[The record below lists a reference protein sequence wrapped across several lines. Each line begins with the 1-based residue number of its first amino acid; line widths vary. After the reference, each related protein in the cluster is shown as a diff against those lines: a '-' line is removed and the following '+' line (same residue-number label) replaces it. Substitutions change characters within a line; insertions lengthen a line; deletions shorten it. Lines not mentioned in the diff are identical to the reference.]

1 MKKIFTILLLI
12 AVLASCSKTEE
23 KNTNWLVE
31 NKNLCETPYV
41 VWSID
46 KTNLKLK
53 WVVIS
58 DDVINI
64 TSPMAWTIEYLNC
77 TAGRKVD
84 SNTLIARIAPDYN
97 NPNIVNLSIQKWSL
111 INQRTNIESLKSTTI
126 SNFDN
131 QINDTKQQ
139 IKLLE
144 KNIELT
150 KKSGNLSKKD
160 LTKQIQALNE
170 TLSSLEDN
178 LVLLINWKK
187 DALDKIDISEK
198 ALFTNIAN
206 ITWDNLL
213 KVDEIFWITEDN
225 KDKNDAYEDFL
236 SAKNRKLL
244 LEVEQNFIKLNDLN
258 KKLDNLNNQEISDYL
273 QWILNL
279 NESARDAI
287 KESLV
292 NIRLPQSQI
301 DAFYNIFLTYTN
313 NISDLKN
320 SWDSLENSRLSVIT
334 SYDTQI
340 SSLEWQIKT
349 TKTNLENL
357 QTNKSWSV
365 DTTLELQLSWLES
378 QLKSLNTN
386 LDNLISTKK
395 SQVISLDNQ
404 ILQLNQSIASLNSS
418 LAVRNVYSGVNWIVK
433 QKSASVW
440 NNIWAWMSLCQIIP
454 NAKSTK
460 IKIYSPVELNI
471 WDKLTFDFNW
481 EPYEIIVENALV
493 YKDVITQ
500 NFVYESNYLDR
511 KYFKDWEI
519 IELSLENNKEA
530 NINMSEKTWIIKV
543 PVSYVK
549 NKIDWNYIKVLSGST
564 VVDKKIILGD
574 INWNLVE
581 IKWWIWNITEI
592 CK

>member
-1 MKKIFTILLLI
+1 MKKIFTIFILFIL
-12 AVLASCSKTEE
+12 VSSCSKTEE
-23 KNTNWLVE
+23 QKTNTLNE
-31 NKNLCETPYV
+31 NKNICESPYKI
-41 VWSID
+41 WTID

-58 DDVINI
+58 DDVLSVS
-64 TSPMAWTIEYLNC
+64 SPMAWIIEYLNC
-77 TAGRKVD
+77 NAWKKVS

-111 INQRTNIESLKSTTI
+111 VSQRANIESLKATTI

-131 QINDTKQQ
+131 QINDTKEQ

-150 KKSGNLSKKD
+150 KKSSNLSKKD
-160 LTKQIQALNE
+160 LGKQIQALE
-170 TLSSLEDN
+170 DTLTSLEDN
-178 LVLLINWKK
+178 LALLLNWKK
-187 DALDKIDISEK
+187 DSLDKIDISEK
-198 ALFTNIAN
+198 TLFTNIAN

-213 KVDEIFWITEDN
+213 KVDEIFWVTEDN
-225 KDKNDAYEDFL
+225 EDKNNAYEDFL

-244 LEVEQNFIKLNDLN
+244 LEVEQNFTRLNELN
-258 KKLDNLNNQEISDYL
+258 KKLDSLTNQEISGYL
-273 QWILNL
+273 QWMLDL
-279 NESARDAI
+279 DETAKDAI

-292 NIRLPQSQI
+292 NVKLPQSQI
-301 DAFYNIFLTYTN
+301 DAFYTMFLTYTT
-313 NISDLKN
+313 NISDIKN
-320 SWDSLENSRLSVIT
+320 SWDSLENSRLSVVT
-334 SYDTQI
+334 NYDTQI

-349 TKTNLENL
+349 TQTNLENL
-357 QTNKSWSV
+357 KTNKTGFV
-365 DTTLELQLSWLES
+365 DTSLELQLSWLDS

-386 LDNLISTKK
+386 LANLISTKK

-418 LAVRNVYSGVNWIVK
+418 LAVRNVYAWINWIVK
-433 QKSASVW
+433 QKTSSVW
-440 NNIWAWMSLCQIIP
+440 NTVWTWMPLCQIIP

-460 IKIYSPVELNI
+460 IKVYSPVELSI
-471 WDKLTFDFNW
+471 WDKLTFNFND
-481 EPYEIIVENALV
+481 ELYEIVIENALV

-519 IELSLENNKEA
+519 IELSLENVEKEWDFIE
-530 NINMSEKTWIIKV
+530 NNWIIKV

-549 NKIDWNYIKVLSGST
+549 NKIDWNYVKVLSGSI
-564 VVDKKIILGD
+564 VIDKKVQLWD
-574 INWNLVE
+574 INWSMVE
-581 IKWWIWNITEI
+581 VKQWIWNITEI